1 MQVLLLVFLALGK
14 WGEDPSKVPDFAL
27 PQERRCPKVPAGDQ
41 IFRRYGQALEVERLD
56 HALLVCHIEALPK
69 KSSSWQDLSRATLIG
84 GPDLLVRM
92 KLGAQPPMSLWG
104 PEDHW
109 KSYISFP
116 KVTVA
121 KGERIEVA
129 VWDRDMF
136 GKESFGQATVKWD
149 GHLPLAMKGRRF
161 QLECRAMPLAD
172 AMAALQPRL
181 GGIDRALDSVAQAQ
195 VVLTAPNWG
204 KPQGVIN
211 RLTGMFYDNF
221 RYAAGFV
228 GWDHPDIQSRLER
241 LKTIEAE
248 WQTRA
253 RTAVAAVLK
262 TATDSAPGV
271 RLDGKVC
278 KGALCTVTVVLDA
291 DPPITCREHKQRLY
305 LPQVIDEDG
314 VFHTALATQDSCV
327 ATSEE
332 LLPSLRQP
340 IALPRGV
347 AHPRLLRLDAGP
359 GQVTF
364 LRLP

>member
-1 MQVLLLVFLALGK
+1 MHVLLLAIMVLGK
-14 WGEDPSKVPDFAL
+14 WGEDPAKVPDFAL

-41 IFRRYGQALEVERLD
+41 IFRRYAEPKEVERLD
-56 HALLVCHIEALPK
+56 DALLVCHIEALPK
-69 KSSSWQDLSRATLIG
+69 KSSSWQGLSRATLIG

-92 KLGAQPPMSLWG
+92 RVGAQPPMSLWG
-104 PEDHW
+104 PENHW

-136 GKESFGQATVKWD
+136 GKESFGQVRETWD
-149 GHLPLAMKGRRF
+149 GHLPLVMKGRRF
-161 QLECRAMPLAD
+161 VLECRAMPLDD
-172 AMAALQPRL
+172 ARAALHPRL
-181 GGIDRALDSVAQAQ
+181 QHIDRDLDAVDHAK
-195 VVLTAPNWG
+195 VVLTAPYWG
-204 KPQGVIN
+204 KPQGVVS

-228 GWDHPDIQSRLER
+228 GWDHPDIQARLER

-253 RTAVAAVLK
+253 RAAVAEVLK
-262 TATDSAPGV
+262 TATDSAPGM
-271 RLDGKVC
+271 RFDGKTC
-278 KGALCTVTVVLDA
+278 KGNVCTLTLVLDA
-291 DPPITCREHKQRLY
+291 DPPITCRDHKQRL
-305 LPQVIDEDG
+305 LSTQLIDDAG
-314 VFHTALATQDSCV
+314 TFSSALLTRDACV

-340 IALPRGV
+340 IELPRH
-347 AHPRLLRLDAGP
+347 APPQRLLRLESG
-359 GQVTF
+359 GHVTF